1 MNREDKAVLYDDL
14 VREGDRVNRRI
25 SQIKSDVNLTEEAQ
39 TELNG
44 LNKQLQDLEARVK
57 RLFDE
62 G

>member
-1 MNREDKAVLYDDL
+1 MTREEKALLYDDL
-14 VREGDRVNRRI
+14 VREGDKVNRRI

-44 LNKQLQDLEARVK
+44 LNIKLQNLEARVAQ
-57 RLFDE
+57 LFNE